1 MLTLTKGNL
10 SAQRR
15 VSEDTLMT
23 VAQVWETFISDWLV
37 GAVTRDASRFKY
49 RLEDDANKSYDSTAS
64 TKEWKHFADFSVNV
78 PKHPNVSAVRKSLD
92 AKGQNISV
100 KSKEGADKFA
110 GRNLSNDYSKLLGAI
125 TEEDWLLLD
134 LVRACRNAIAHRSP
148 MSSSALNAALK
159 AVAKSANAD
168 DAQLGNKASVG
179 DIGTYLKSKKG
190 SGQGRRGDYLITRV
204 EEIGCRL
211 KP

>member
-1 MLTLTKGNL
+1 MLTLTKGDL
-10 SAQRR
+10 TAQRR

-49 RLEDDANKSYDSTAS
+49 RLEEAANKSYATAAN
-64 TKEWKHFADFSVNV
+64 TKEWKHFAEFSVNV
-78 PKHPNVSAVRKSLD
+78 PKHPNVSTVRKSLD
-92 AKGQNISV
+92 AKGQNIAV
-100 KSKEGADKFA
+100 TSKTGADNFA
-110 GRNLSNDYSKLLGAI
+110 ARNLSSEFARLLGTI
-125 TEEDWLLLD
+125 TEEDWLLLN
-134 LVRACRNAIAHRSP
+134 LVRTCRNAIAHRSP
-148 MSSSALNAALK
+148 MSSSSLNAALK
-159 AVAKSANAD
+159 DIAKSAEPN

-190 SGQGRRGDYLITRV
+190 SGQDRRGDYLITRV

-211 KP
+211 EP